1 MPDQELTMTDW
12 LIWNQLVLF
21 AVEEEDSA
29 FSMSFFSFLA
39 YAFIQSRS
47 SESSII

>member
-1 MPDQELTMTDW
+1 MTDW

-29 FSMSFFSFLA
+29 FSMSFFLSLLMPLFRVEVA
-39 YAFIQSRS
+39 NEA
-47 SESSII
+47 